1 MTLDMTIST
10 ALGHFARS
18 SQDGVSPPPATNDGL
33 IHQVLEPA
41 WRKETWSPRPSR
53 DRQLMEELH

>member
-1 MTLDMTIST
+1 MTLDIAIST
-10 ALGHFARS
+10 VLGTS
-18 SQDGVSPPPATNDGL
+18 PGVLKTMSAPLQDGL